1 MKRLTFLVIFC
12 VMLIGRTA
20 VSNAGDNLAPF
31 VPLYLAYA
39 ADDDGGHLATKDF
52 HKVSLGDILFRWG
65 ILEIVISFP
74 FAVLYVVTWRY
85 ERKRK
90 KRGKDM
96 IDHLISFGHED
107 LLWAIP
113 RGWLAITAFLLASL
127 IMSLVIY
134 FFVA

>member
-1 MKRLTFLVIFC
+1 MKRFAFLVIFC

-20 VSNAGDNLAPF
+20 VSNAGDNFAPF

-39 ADDDGGHLATKDF
+39 VDDDGGHLATKDF
-52 HKVSLGDILFRWG
+52 HKVSLGDILLRWG
-65 ILEIVISFP
+65 ILEIVVSFP
-74 FAVLYVVTWRY
+74 FAVLYGVTWRY

-90 KRGKDM
+90 KRDM
-96 IDHLISFGHED
+96 IDHLISFGNED

-113 RGWLAITAFLLASL
+113 RGWLAITACLLAGL
-127 IMSLVIY
+127 IMYLVYY